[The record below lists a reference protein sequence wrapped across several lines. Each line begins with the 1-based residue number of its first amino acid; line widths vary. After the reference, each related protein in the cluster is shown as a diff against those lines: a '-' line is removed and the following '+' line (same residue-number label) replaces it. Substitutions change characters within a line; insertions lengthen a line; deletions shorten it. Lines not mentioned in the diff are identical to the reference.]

1 MWRALA
7 SYAVRGPAQAALVSF
22 STLLL
27 SLFAPPLV
35 VVSNAVV
42 ALVWL
47 RLGPMKGL
55 LAVAIALVAGTIIAA
70 FSGSPIV
77 PAALMMSFWLP
88 VILMAYVLRR
98 TVSLNLAMLAGAAL
112 ALIGVVLTYAILEN
126 PALAWQEVV
135 QQVRQQ
141 TEQATGGANQQRV
154 TEWLNSAGTW
164 MTGFSAA
171 TQFVIAVSSLLL
183 ARVWQA
189 RMFNPGG
196 LQKEFHGLRFG
207 LAAGAGALLVV
218 AASVFLQSE
227 LLTNLAIV
235 VTVVF
240 AFQGLA
246 VLHAL
251 AAQLKLHM
259 LFMVGTYGFLLLLAP
274 TSIKMLGLLGLV
286 DTWIDFRTRF
296 GVQQSSIQSSGDGK
310 SEDQDRD
317 DQTRDDSRDE

>member
-7 SYAVRGPAQAALVSF
+7 GYAVRGPAQAALASF

-35 VVSNAVV
+35 VISNALV

-47 RLGPMKGL
+47 RLGPLKGL
-55 LAVAIALVAGTIIAA
+55 ISVTIALLAGTIIAA
-70 FSGSPIV
+70 FSGSPVV

-98 TVSLNLAMLAGAAL
+98 TISLNLAMLAGAAL
-112 ALIGVVLTYAILEN
+112 ALLGVVMTYVIVKD

-135 QQVRQQ
+135 QQVREQ
-141 TEQATGGANQQRV
+141 TEQSVGGTDRDKV
-154 TEWLNSAGTW
+154 TQWLNSAGSW

-207 LAAGAGALLVV
+207 MAAGAVGLIIV
-218 AASVFLQSE
+218 AASVILSNE
-227 LLTNLAIV
+227 LLVNLAIV

-251 AAQLKLHM
+251 AAQLKVHPLV
-259 LFMVGTYGFLLLLAP
+259 LVCVYCFLILLLP
-274 TSIKMLGLLGLV
+274 TSVKVLGLLGLA
-286 DTWIDFRTRF
+286 DTWLDFRSRLKA
-296 GVQQSSIQSSGDGK
+296 VK
-310 SEDQDRD
+310 RD
-317 DQTRDDSRDE
+317 

>member
-1 MWRALA
+1 MWQALA
-7 SYAVRGPAQAALVSF
+7 GYEVRGPAQAALASF

-27 SLFAPPLV
+27 ALFAPPLV

-47 RLGPMKGL
+47 RLGPLKGL
-55 LAVAIALVAGTIIAA
+55 LSVAIALLAGTIIAA
-70 FSGSPIV
+70 FSGSPV
-77 PAALMMSFWLP
+77 LPAAMMMSFWLP
-88 VILMAYVLRR
+88 VVLMAYVLRR
-98 TVSLNLAMLAGAAL
+98 TVSLNLAVLAGAGL
-112 ALIGVVLTYAILEN
+112 ALFGVVMTYVIVESPSA
-126 PALAWQEVV
+126 AWQDVV

-141 TEQATGGANQQRV
+141 TEQAVGGTDREKV
-154 TEWLNSAGTW
+154 TQWLNSAGSW

-171 TQFVIAVSSLLL
+171 TQFVIAVLSLLL

-207 LAAGAGALLVV
+207 IAAGVVGIVTV
-218 AASVFLQSE
+218 AASVILRSE
-227 LLTNLAIV
+227 LLINLAIV

-251 AAQLKLHM
+251 AAQLKVHPLV
-259 LFMVGTYGFLLLLAP
+259 MVGIYCFLLLLLP
-274 TSIKMLGLLGLV
+274 NSVKILGLSL
-286 DTWIDFRTRF
+286 IH
-296 GVQQSSIQSSGDGK
+296 I
-310 SEDQDRD
+310 
-317 DQTRDDSRDE
+317 

>member
-1 MWRALA
+1 MWQALA
-7 SYAVRGPAQAALVSF
+7 GYAVRGPAQAALASF

-27 SLFAPPLV
+27 ALFAPPLV

-47 RLGPMKGL
+47 RLGPVKGL
-55 LAVAIALVAGTIIAA
+55 LSVAIALLAGTTIAA
-70 FSGSPIV
+70 FSGSPV
-77 PAALMMSFWLP
+77 LPAAMMMSFWLP
-88 VILMAYVLRR
+88 VVLMAYVLRR
-98 TVSLNLAMLAGAAL
+98 TVSLNLAVLAGAGL
-112 ALIGVVLTYAILEN
+112 ALFGVVMTYVIVES
-126 PALAWQEVV
+126 PSSAWQDVV

-141 TEQATGGANQQRV
+141 TEQAVGGTDREKV
-154 TEWLNSAGTW
+154 TQWLNSAGSW

-171 TQFVIAVSSLLL
+171 TQFVIAVLSLLL

-207 LAAGAGALLVV
+207 IAAGVVGIVTV
-218 AASVFLQSE
+218 AASVILRSE
-227 LLTNLAIV
+227 LLINLAIV

-251 AAQLKLHM
+251 AAQLKVHPLV
-259 LFMVGTYGFLLLLAP
+259 MVGIYCFLLLLLP
-274 TSIKMLGLLGLV
+274 NSVKILGLLGMA
-286 DTWIDFRTRF
+286 DTWVDFRSRLN
-296 GVQQSSIQSSGDGK
+296 VIK
-310 SEDQDRD
+310 RD
-317 DQTRDDSRDE
+317 

>member
-1 MWRALA
+1 MWQALA
-7 SYAVRGPAQAALVSF
+7 GYAVRGPAQAALASF

-27 SLFAPPLV
+27 ALFAPPLV

-47 RLGPMKGL
+47 RLGPLKGL
-55 LAVAIALVAGTIIAA
+55 LSVAIALLAGTIIAA
-70 FSGSPIV
+70 FSGSPV
-77 PAALMMSFWLP
+77 LPAAMMMSFWLP
-88 VILMAYVLRR
+88 VVLMAYVLRR
-98 TVSLNLAMLAGAAL
+98 TVSLNLAVLAGAGL
-112 ALIGVVLTYAILEN
+112 ALFGVVMTYVIVESPSA
-126 PALAWQEVV
+126 AWQDVV

-141 TEQATGGANQQRV
+141 TEQAVGGTDREKV
-154 TEWLNSAGTW
+154 TQWLNSAGSW

-171 TQFVIAVSSLLL
+171 TQFVIAVLSLLL

-207 LAAGAGALLVV
+207 IAAGVVGIVTV
-218 AASVFLQSE
+218 AASVILRSE
-227 LLTNLAIV
+227 LLINLAIV

-251 AAQLKLHM
+251 AAQLKVHPLV
-259 LFMVGTYGFLLLLAP
+259 MVGIYCFLLLLLP
-274 TSIKMLGLLGLV
+274 NSVKILGLLGMA
-286 DTWIDFRTRF
+286 DTWVDFR
-296 GVQQSSIQSSGDGK
+296 
-310 SEDQDRD
+310 
-317 DQTRDDSRDE
+317 SRLKVLKK

>member
-1 MWRALA
+1 MWQALA
-7 SYAVRGPAQAALVSF
+7 GYAVRGPAQAALASF

-27 SLFAPPLV
+27 ALFAPPLV

-47 RLGPMKGL
+47 RLGPLKGL
-55 LAVAIALVAGTIIAA
+55 LSVAIALLAGTIIAA
-70 FSGSPIV
+70 FSGSPV
-77 PAALMMSFWLP
+77 LPAAMMMSFWLP
-88 VILMAYVLRR
+88 VVLMAYVLRR
-98 TVSLNLAMLAGAAL
+98 TVSLNLAVLAGAGL
-112 ALIGVVLTYAILEN
+112 ALFGVVMTYVIVES
-126 PALAWQEVV
+126 PSSAWQDVV

-141 TEQATGGANQQRV
+141 TEQAVGGTDREKV
-154 TEWLNSAGTW
+154 TQWLNSAGSW

-171 TQFVIAVSSLLL
+171 TQFVIAVLSLLL

-207 LAAGAGALLVV
+207 IAAGVVGIVTV
-218 AASVFLQSE
+218 AASVILRSE
-227 LLTNLAIV
+227 LLINLAIV

-251 AAQLKLHM
+251 AAQLKVHPLV
-259 LFMVGTYGFLLLLAP
+259 MVGIYCFLLLLLP
-274 TSIKMLGLLGLV
+274 NSVKILGLLGMA
-286 DTWIDFRTRF
+286 DTWVDFR
-296 GVQQSSIQSSGDGK
+296 
-310 SEDQDRD
+310 
-317 DQTRDDSRDE
+317 SRLKVLKK